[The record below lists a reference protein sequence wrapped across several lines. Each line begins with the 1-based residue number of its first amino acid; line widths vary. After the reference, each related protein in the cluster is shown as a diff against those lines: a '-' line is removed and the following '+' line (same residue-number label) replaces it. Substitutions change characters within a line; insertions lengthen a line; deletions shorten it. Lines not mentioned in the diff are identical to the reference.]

1 MSTWKSLKRSVSGL
15 FSRSSGDL
23 TTMDVKL
30 PLPKNIKVKSSSSLL
45 YLDLTNCNAY
55 VAHSK
60 PPLPPTRIPSWA
72 AQSAANSSASTF
84 LQSGEIAGTANKSR
98 APSVKSIKRG
108 GKTIH
113 MSVSKCGKNVRSF
126 MGSQPYLRLGKLMHM
141 VKVKG
146 TPDTPM
152 PQYCEEPRS
161 SFESEITLKDYD
173 QFLFAARDWLEDE
186 ATFGA
191 LLYIWQA
198 PSVESELD
206 LFDLRLAR
214 VDPNVSHPMPA
225 GAASKNFSVLEK
237 EIERRSRYSTTSRAE
252 FAC

>member
-15 FSRSSGDL
+15 FSKSSRDL

-45 YLDLTNCNAY
+45 YLDLTNYNAY
-55 VAHSK
+55 VAQSR
-60 PPLPPTRIPSWA
+60 PPIPPTRIPSWA

-84 LQSGEIAGTANKSR
+84 LRSGEIAETANKSR
-98 APSVKSIKRG
+98 AHSIKSIKRG

-113 MSVSKCGKNVRSF
+113 MSVSKCGKNVKSF
-126 MGSQPYLRLGKLMHM
+126 MGSQPYLRLAKLMHM

-146 TPDTPM
+146 TPDTVPR
-152 PQYCEEPRS
+152 YCEEPRS

-173 QFLFAARDWLEDE
+173 QFLFAARDWLEDD

-198 PSVESELD
+198 PLVESELD

-214 VDPNVSHPMPA
+214 VDPKVSHSMSA
-225 GAASKNFSVLEK
+225 GAASKNFPVLKK
-237 EIERRSRYSTTSRAE
+237 EIERRNQYSTTSRAE